1 VDQPGPNGIGQDVAP
16 LFHTQNSRLMEG
28 SVMAG
33 RTEHEQLA
41 ISTRDFRFYA
51 FEALGGGQSITEM
64 LQMIG
69 RGFPSGQV
77 IRLAAKY
84 EIPEAL
90 LHRALRISASTFQRR
105 KRGGRFSA
113 DESDRLVRVVGLYG
127 MAEDVL
133 GSKRD
138 ASDWISAPNRSLGG
152 VSPAEFAITETGARE
167 VEELL
172 GRIAHGVA
180 A

>member
-1 VDQPGPNGIGQDVAP
+1 
-16 LFHTQNSRLMEG
+16 
-28 SVMAG
+28 MAG
-33 RTEHEQLA
+33 QTKPKQLA
-41 ISTRDFRFYA
+41 NFVRDFRFYA
-51 FEALGGGQSITEM
+51 LHALGGDQSITDM
-64 LQMIG
+64 LQLIS
-69 RGFPSGQV
+69 RGFPSGKV
-77 IRLAAKY
+77 IRLAEEY

-90 LHRALRISASTFQRR
+90 LHRALHISPSTFRRR
-105 KRGGRFSA
+105 KRGGRFTA
-113 DESDRLVRVVGLYG
+113 NESDRVVRLVGLYG

-138 ASDWISAPNRSLGG
+138 GSEWMSAPNRSLGG

-167 VEELL
+167 VEDLL

>member
-1 VDQPGPNGIGQDVAP
+1 MDSKTEREQRGISA
-16 LFHTQNSRLMEG
+16 
-28 SVMAG
+28 
-33 RTEHEQLA
+33 
-41 ISTRDFRFYA
+41 RDFRFYA
-51 FEALGGGQSITEM
+51 FEALGGGHSITEM
-64 LQMIG
+64 LQAISG
-69 RGFPSGQV
+69 GFSSGKV
-77 IRLAAKY
+77 IRLVAEY

-90 LHRALRISASTFQRR
+90 LHRTLQISRSTFQRR
-105 KRGGRFSA
+105 KRRGRFTT
-113 DESDRLVRVVGLYG
+113 DESDRFVRLAGLYG

-138 ASDWISAPNRSLGG
+138 ASEWISTPNRSLGG
-152 VSPAEFAITETGARE
+152 VSPAELVVTETGARE

>member
-1 VDQPGPNGIGQDVAP
+1 
-16 LFHTQNSRLMEG
+16 
-28 SVMAG
+28 MAG
-33 RTEHEQLA
+33 GTEYEQLA
-41 ISTRDFRFYA
+41 ISARDFRFYA

-69 RGFPSGQV
+69 RGFPSGKV
-77 IRLAAKY
+77 TRVAAEY

-90 LHRALRISASTFQRR
+90 LYRALHISASTFQRR
-105 KRGGRFSA
+105 KRGGRFNA

-138 ASDWISAPNRSLGG
+138 ASDWISAPNRNLGG
-152 VSPAEFAITETGARE
+152 VPPAEFAVTEVGARE

-172 GRIAHGVA
+172 GQIAHGVA